1 MLRHPTKEQVMKR
14 LISSVLALSLLGA
27 TVATA
32 ANAAPVNRP
41 IPVRDYRYH
50 DNNNGAAIAA
60 GIGFV
65 ALAAILASQNHRD
78 RDYGYYRDGY
88 YRDRDWGHRDWRYD
102 RGRYGNGYYDNGY
115 GNGYYDNRYDAYSHG
130 YRSW

>member
-1 MLRHPTKEQVMKR
+1 MKR

-41 IPVRDYRYH
+41 IPVRDYRH
-50 DNNNGAAIAA
+50 GNDNGAAIAA

-65 ALAAILASQNHRD
+65 ALAAILASQNNRD
-78 RDYGYYRDGY
+78 RDYGYYNDGY
-88 YRDRDWGHRDWRYD
+88 YRDRGWDHRDWRYD
-102 RGRYGNGYYDNGY
+102 HGRYDRGRYF
-115 GNGYYDNRYDAYSHG
+115 DNRYDAYSHG
-130 YRSW
+130 YRGW

>member
-1 MLRHPTKEQVMKR
+1 MKR

-41 IPVRDYRYH
+41 IPVRDYRHH
-50 DNNNGAAIAA
+50 DDGNGAAIAA
-60 GIGFV
+60 GIGFI
-65 ALAAILASQNHRD
+65 ALAAILASQNNRD
-78 RDYGYYRDGY
+78 RDDWH
-88 YRDRDWGHRDWRYD
+88 YRDRGWDHRDYRYD
-102 RGRYGNGYYDNGY
+102 RGYDNRYYGNGYYG
-115 GNGYYDNRYDAYSHG
+115 NRYDGYSRG

>member
-1 MLRHPTKEQVMKR
+1 MKR

-27 TVATA
+27 AVDTA

-50 DNNNGAAIAA
+50 DNDNGAAVAA

-65 ALAAILASQNHRD
+65 ALAAILASQNNHD

-88 YRDRDWGHRDWRYD
+88 YRDRDWDHRDYD
-102 RGRYGNGYYDNGY
+102 RGYGNGYYNNGYGSSY
-115 GNGYYDNRYDAYSHG
+115 GNGYYGNGYGGRTYDNRYDAYSHG
-130 YRSW
+130 YRGW

>member
-1 MLRHPTKEQVMKR
+1 MKR

-41 IPVRDYRYH
+41 IPVRDYRH
-50 DNNNGAAIAA
+50 GNDNGAAIAA

-65 ALAAILASQNHRD
+65 ALAAILASQNNRD
-78 RDYGYYRDGY
+78 RDDWH
-88 YRDRDWGHRDWRYD
+88 YRDRGW
-102 RGRYGNGYYDNGY
+102 DNRGY
-115 GNGYYDNRYDAYSHG
+115 GHNRGYAPRYDNRYDAYSHG
-130 YRSW
+130 YRGW

>member
-1 MLRHPTKEQVMKR
+1 MKR

-41 IPVRDYRYH
+41 IPVRDYRH
-50 DNNNGAAIAA
+50 HGNDNGAAIAA

-65 ALAAILASQNHRD
+65 ALAAILASQNNHD
-78 RDYGYYRDGY
+78 RDDWH
-88 YRDRDWGHRDWRYD
+88 YRDRGWDHRDYRYD
-102 RGRYGNGYYDNGY
+102 RGYGYDPGYGYGDRGY
-115 GNGYYDNRYDAYSHG
+115 GNGYYNNG
-130 YRSW
+130 YRGW

>member
-1 MLRHPTKEQVMKR
+1 MKR

-27 TVATA
+27 AAASA

-65 ALAAILASQNHRD
+65 ALAAILASQSHRD

-102 RGRYGNGYYDNGY
+102 RGRYGNGYYGNGY

>member
-1 MLRHPTKEQVMKR
+1 MKR

-41 IPVRDYRYH
+41 IPVRDYRH
-50 DNNNGAAIAA
+50 GNDNGAAIAA

-65 ALAAILASQNHRD
+65 ALAAILASQSNRD
-78 RDYGYYRDGY
+78 HDNWN
-88 YRDRDWGHRDWRYD
+88 YRDRSWDYRDNGYNRGYD
-102 RGRYGNGYYDNGY
+102 RGYNRDYYQGRRF
-115 GNGYYDNRYDAYSHG
+115 DNRYDAYSHG

>member
-1 MLRHPTKEQVMKR
+1 MKR

-50 DNNNGAAIAA
+50 HNDNGAAIAA

-78 RDYGYYRDGY
+78 RDYGYYRDSY
-88 YRDRDWGHRDWRYD
+88 YRDRDWHYDRDRYD
-102 RGRYGNGYYDNGY
+102 RDRYDNGYYGNGYS
-115 GNGYYDNRYDAYSHG
+115 GNGYFDNRYDAYSHG
-130 YRSW
+130 YRGW